1 MAWRIQIT
9 NNANSQKDFV
19 YGLGLIGL
27 VSFLELWLGI
37 IIVCLPTL
45 APLFAKYIRPVVS
58 KITGASKR
66 SGGPGRLREA
76 QNTIGGGSSGRRKNY
91 GKLDKD
97 SYLELEEGRH
107 FSTAKAMGVSAS
119 SAEEDETWMNEPNA
133 IGVRHEIHVDDER
146 QR

>member
-9 NNANSQKDFV
+9 INANSQKDFV

-45 APLFAKYIRPVVS
+45 APLFAKYVRPVIS

-66 SGGPGRLREA
+66 SGPGRLREA
-76 QNTIGGGSSGRRKNY
+76 QNTIGGGSSNRKKIY

-97 SYLELEEGRH
+97 SYLELEEGRN
-107 FSTAKAMGVSAS
+107 FTTAKAMGVSAS
-119 SAEEDETWMNEPNA
+119 STEVDEIWMSEPNA
-133 IGVRHEIHVDDER
+133 IGVRHDIHIADEP